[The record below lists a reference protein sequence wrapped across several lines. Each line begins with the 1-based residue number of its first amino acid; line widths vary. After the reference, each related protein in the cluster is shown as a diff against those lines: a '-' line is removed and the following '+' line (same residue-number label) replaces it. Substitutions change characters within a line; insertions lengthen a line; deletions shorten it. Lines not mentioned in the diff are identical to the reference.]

1 MILIIKEVKMI
12 KVIATICAAI
22 CFAPLQA
29 SIAESLNI
37 YTHRQPALLEPILEA
52 YTKKTGITFST
63 VYAPKG
69 LVQRLQ
75 SEGDAT
81 PADMVITVDINRVH
95 ELSETGLLAPL
106 SSSKIKKQVPA
117 HLRDQSDKWTALSL
131 RARIAAVSVQRT
143 EKYEVLGL
151 ADLVKPSLKGRV
163 CTRVGSHVYNRALLA
178 SIIANDGAAAA
189 REWAKGLVKNLAR
202 KPQGNDRAQAKAI
215 YSGECDVALMNT
227 YYYGKM
233 KFNNKNPEQKKWAD
247 SLRLVFLDQTGRG
260 QHVNI
265 SAAAV
270 LKASKKQTAAVE
282 FIEWLTSPEAQLL
295 YTEVNYEYPVNLG
308 VNPSEEVAS
317 WGKFKID
324 EVSLTDIAKNTP
336 LAQMIINEIG
346 W

>member
-1 MILIIKEVKMI
+1 MFRF
-12 KVIATICAAI
+12 IAPICALLCI
-22 CFAPLQA
+22 TPLQA
-29 SIAESLNI
+29 SIAENLNI

-52 YTKKTGITFST
+52 YTKKTGTTFST

-106 SSSKIKKQVPA
+106 SSSKIRNQVPA
-117 HLRDQSDKWTALSL
+117 HLRDKSDKWTALSL
-131 RARIAAVSVQRT
+131 RARIAAVSVQRV
-143 EKYEVLGL
+143 KKSEVSSL
-151 ADLVKPSLKGRV
+151 ADLTKSDLKGRV

-178 SIIANDGAAAA
+178 SIIANDGENAA
-189 REWAKGLVKNLAR
+189 REWAKALVANLAR

-227 YYYGKM
+227 YYFGKM
-233 KFNNKNPEQKKWAD
+233 KFNEKDPEQKKWAD
-247 SLRLVFLDQTGRG
+247 SLRLVFLDQKGRG

-265 SAAAV
+265 SAAAI
-270 LKASKKQTAAVE
+270 LKASKKQEAALQ

-295 YTEVNYEYPVNLG
+295 YTEVNYEYPVNPE

-324 EVSLTDIAKNTP
+324 QVSLTDIAKNTP
-336 LAQMIINEIG
+336 LAQIIINETG

>member
-1 MILIIKEVKMI
+1 MFRFT
-12 KVIATICAAI
+12 IAVCLMTF
-22 CFAPLQA
+22 FAPLQA
-29 SIAESLNI
+29 SVADSLNI

-52 YTKKTGITFST
+52 YTKKTGVKFST

-75 SEGDAT
+75 SEGNAT

-106 SSSKIKKQVPA
+106 FSSKIKKQVPA
-117 HLRDQSDKWTALSL
+117 HLRDKNGEWTALSL
-131 RARIAAVSVQRT
+131 RARIAAISVQRVT
-143 EKYEVLGL
+143 KSEVLSL

-178 SIIANDGAAAA
+178 SIITNEGEAAA
-189 REWAKGLVKNLAR
+189 RNWATGLVKNLAR

-233 KFNNKNPEQKKWAD
+233 KFNDKNPEQKKWAE
-247 SLRLVFLDQTGRG
+247 SLRLVFLDQNGRG

-265 SAAAV
+265 SAAAI
-270 LKASKKQTAAVE
+270 LKASKRQGAALE

-295 YTEVNYEYPVNLG
+295 YTRVNYEYPVNPE

-324 EVSLTDIAKNTP
+324 QVSLTDIAKNTP
-336 LAQMIINEIG
+336 LAQMIINETG

>member
-1 MILIIKEVKMI
+1 MFRF
-12 KVIATICAAI
+12 IAPICALLCI
-22 CFAPLQA
+22 TPLQA
-29 SIAESLNI
+29 SIAENLNI

-95 ELSETGLLAPL
+95 ELSETRLLASL
-106 SSSKIKKQVPA
+106 SSTKIKNQVPA
-117 HLRDQSDKWTALSL
+117 HLRDKSDKWTALSL
-131 RARIAAVSVQRT
+131 RARVAAVSVQRV
-143 EKYEVLGL
+143 KKSEVSSL
-151 ADLVKPSLKGRV
+151 ADLTKSDLKGRV

-178 SIIANDGAAAA
+178 SIIANDGENAA
-189 REWAKGLVKNLAR
+189 REWAKGLVANLAR

-227 YYYGKM
+227 YYFGKM
-233 KFNNKNPEQKKWAD
+233 KFNEKDPEQKKWAD
-247 SLRLVFLDQTGRG
+247 SLRLVFLDQKGRG

-265 SAAAV
+265 SAAAI
-270 LKASKKQTAAVE
+270 LKASKKQWVALE

-295 YTEVNYEYPVNLG
+295 YTEVNYEYPVNPE

-317 WGKFKID
+317 WGKFKMD
-324 EVSLTDIAKNTP
+324 QVSLTDIAKNTP
-336 LAQMIINEIG
+336 LAQMIINETG

>member
-1 MILIIKEVKMI
+1 MFRLI
-12 KVIATICAAI
+12 APICALLCI
-22 CFAPLQA
+22 TPLQA
-29 SIAESLNI
+29 SIAENLNI

-95 ELSETGLLAPL
+95 ELSETRLLASL
-106 SSSKIKKQVPA
+106 SSTKIKNQVPA
-117 HLRDQSDKWTALSL
+117 HLRDKSDKWTALSL
-131 RARIAAVSVQRT
+131 RARVAAVSVQRV
-143 EKYEVLGL
+143 KKSEVSSL
-151 ADLVKPSLKGRV
+151 ADLTKSDLKGRV

-178 SIIANDGAAAA
+178 SIIANDGENAA
-189 REWAKGLVKNLAR
+189 REWAKGLVANLAR

-227 YYYGKM
+227 YYFGKM
-233 KFNNKNPEQKKWAD
+233 KFNEKDPEQKEWAD
-247 SLRLVFLDQTGRG
+247 SLRLVFLDQNGRG

-265 SAAAV
+265 SAAAI
-270 LKASKKQTAAVE
+270 LKASKKQRVALE

-295 YTEVNYEYPVNLG
+295 YTEVNYEYPVNPE

-317 WGKFKID
+317 WGKFKMD
-324 EVSLTDIAKNTP
+324 QVSLTDIAKNTP
-336 LAQMIINEIG
+336 LAQMIINETR

>member
-1 MILIIKEVKMI
+1 MFRFT
-12 KVIATICAAI
+12 IAVCLMTF
-22 CFAPLQA
+22 FAPLQA
-29 SIAESLNI
+29 SVADSLNI

-52 YTKKTGITFST
+52 YTKKTGVKFST

-75 SEGDAT
+75 SEGNAT

-106 SSSKIKKQVPA
+106 FSSKIKKQVPA
-117 HLRDQSDKWTALSL
+117 HLRDKNGEWTALSL
-131 RARIAAVSVQRT
+131 RARIAAISVQRVT
-143 EKYEVLGL
+143 KSEVLSL

-178 SIIANDGAAAA
+178 SIITNEGEAAA
-189 REWAKGLVKNLAR
+189 RDWATGLVKNLAR

-233 KFNNKNPEQKKWAD
+233 KFNDKNPEQKKWAE
-247 SLRLVFLDQTGRG
+247 SLRLVFLDQNGRG

-265 SAAAV
+265 SAAAI
-270 LKASKKQTAAVE
+270 LKASKRQGAALE

-295 YTEVNYEYPVNLG
+295 YTGVNYEYPVNPE

-324 EVSLTDIAKNTP
+324 QVSLTDIAKNTP
-336 LAQMIINEIG
+336 LAQMIINETG

>member
-1 MILIIKEVKMI
+1 MFRFT
-12 KVIATICAAI
+12 IAVCLMTF
-22 CFAPLQA
+22 FAPLQA
-29 SIAESLNI
+29 SVADSLNI

-52 YTKKTGITFST
+52 YTKKTGVKFST

-75 SEGDAT
+75 SEGNAT

-106 SSSKIKKQVPA
+106 FSSKIKKQVPA
-117 HLRDQSDKWTALSL
+117 HLRDKNGEWTALSL
-131 RARIAAVSVQRT
+131 RARIAAISVQRVT
-143 EKYEVLGL
+143 KSEVLSL

-178 SIIANDGAAAA
+178 SIITNEGEAAA
-189 REWAKGLVKNLAR
+189 RDWATGLVKNLAR

-233 KFNNKNPEQKKWAD
+233 KFNDKNPEQKKWAE
-247 SLRLVFLDQTGRG
+247 SLRLVFLDQNGRG

-265 SAAAV
+265 SAAAI
-270 LKASKKQTAAVE
+270 LKASKRQGTALE

-295 YTEVNYEYPVNLG
+295 YTGVNYEYPVNPE

-324 EVSLTDIAKNTP
+324 QVSLTDIAKNTP
-336 LAQMIINEIG
+336 LAQMIINETG

>member
-1 MILIIKEVKMI
+1 MFRLI
-12 KVIATICAAI
+12 APICALLCI
-22 CFAPLQA
+22 TPLQA
-29 SIAESLNI
+29 SIAENLNI

-95 ELSETGLLAPL
+95 ELSETRLLASL
-106 SSSKIKKQVPA
+106 SSTKIKNQVPA
-117 HLRDQSDKWTALSL
+117 HLRDKSDKWTALSL
-131 RARIAAVSVQRT
+131 RARVAAVSVQRV
-143 EKYEVLGL
+143 KKSEVSSL
-151 ADLVKPSLKGRV
+151 ADLTKSDLKGRV

-178 SIIANDGAAAA
+178 SIIANDGENAA
-189 REWAKGLVKNLAR
+189 REWAKGLVANLAR

-227 YYYGKM
+227 YYFGKM
-233 KFNNKNPEQKKWAD
+233 KFNNKDPEQKKWAD
-247 SLRLVFLDQTGRG
+247 SLRLVFLDQNGRG

-265 SAAAV
+265 SAAAI
-270 LKASKKQTAAVE
+270 LKASKKQGVALK

-295 YTEVNYEYPVNLG
+295 YTEVNYEYPVNPE

-317 WGKFKID
+317 WGKFKMD
-324 EVSLTDIAKNTP
+324 QVSLTDIAKNTP
-336 LAQMIINEIG
+336 LAQMIINETR